1 MDSLPSF
8 AVYKLRVSFIT
19 VSDLARAAETV
30 SRRAHGVAR
39 LRDLPSED
47 DFFLLTVDLGLGGS
61 SFMTISSLTIRSYTV
76 SSMAWS
82 MPDPLSAE
90 VAISTKSFFVILVSM
105 FGLCAS
111 VLSMMTANA
120 RTYAASGSL
129 NTSGLHAQYRAA
141 KASINRSIFCASPG
155 RRNEDMKRRSA
166 TSKSSCAKSCDSTNA
181 RITATSSS
189 SNPPSNSP
197 IAVLSRPLAVSKNDA
212 TCVGSSVFKSGQLSK
227 DGSLGLAL
235 KPATAAST
243 LALRAF
249 IWWNLLA
256 SLSASAASAFSPDE
270 VSFTGVAGSFRSGPP
285 FSFDSSDSPSSPP
298 PSPRACHTR
307 SDCTI
312 AKTHCNAPLRTACF
326 GPFPGVIAPASAP
339 NVRSYK
345 FSPFR
350 SQS

>member
-1 MDSLPSF
+1 M
-8 AVYKLRVSFIT
+8 T

-90 VAISTKSFFVILVSM
+90 VAISTKSFLVILVSM

-120 RTYAASGSL
+120 RTYAASRSL
-129 NTSGLHAQYRAA
+129 NTSGLPSQYRAA

-155 RRNEDMKRRSA
+155 SRNEDMKRRSA

-227 DGSLGLAL
+227 DINLGLAL

-256 SLSASAASAFSPDE
+256 SLSASAASVFSPDE
-270 VSFTGVAGSFRSGPP
+270 VSFTGVAGSFRSDPP
-285 FSFDSSDSPSSPP
+285 FSFNSSDSPSSPP
-298 PSPRACHTR
+298 ASPRACHTR

-345 FSPFR
+345 FSPFK